1 MNIKSKLA
9 KGNELAHNTVAL
21 IFPTT
26 IGRTGELFKQEDA
39 QDWELKPKHDALLFA
54 FILNIPQ
61 LIIVYTRA
69 GCRVTFKQHSILVIS
84 DIRKDKGSGDDKYND
99 DDEED
104 DKGSHTLHICNF
116 YTNEFGGLELFHTKK
131 CKDSG

>member
-1 MNIKSKLA
+1 MA
-9 KGNELAHNTVAL
+9 KGNELVYNTVAL

-39 QDWELKPKHDALLFA
+39 QDWKLKPKHDALFFA
-54 FILNIPQ
+54 FILNILR

-84 DIRKDKGSGDDKYND
+84 SIRKDNGSGGDKYD
-99 DDEED
+99 DD

-116 YTNEFGGLELFHTKK
+116 YANKFGVLELFHTKK
-131 CKDSG
+131 WKDSG